1 MVSFDALPWR
11 RSPSALGVFL
21 HHNCLEFVLLATN
34 EHKSSGSIAL
44 TDADDLSSPCESIA
58 EVCRTVLGAEVGAVS
73 CWIATDQASATTAST
88 TVGSHHWLR
97 PAIDAATAG
106 LLATT
111 LATHLAHLSDTDSPE
126 REPNASLGEDWVE
139 IARAQSAPAMDY
151 LLLPDEPIAQ
161 SGQVPAWLWWM
172 PKEAEEE
179 LRGALAACDLAV
191 TGLVPSGVALY
202 RGLLEIWRDQGAAV
216 EELSGRWSLLDMAP
230 NNCEASPTLWLFVG
244 SRFRHCET
252 FARSTEAADLMALAA
267 MQLDDANTP
276 MVLWQ
281 VTDELTQAATSPYRV
296 FDHQLNPAVNSAV
309 AKSPRDSVASVIALG
324 LALQAKTEKTSDWHS
339 GQDAPVVNLLPW
351 RGARQKYLQR
361 RFLLQLVTA
370 ACLTLPVMWT
380 WVTALQAQV
389 TQEQMYL
396 LSAQNAY
403 DQALVAR
410 AQSDLSSAN
419 LDLAERS
426 ADQLKKAANAGG
438 FQLARLHFLLALMP
452 DCIAV
457 TGASISHSSAL
468 VSGMVSDPAVVT
480 SLPADVFAAFDA
492 NTRYALDAWPVL
504 TIGEQSLRNIYP
516 TQMPQA
522 FSLRLSFA
530 ERSVSDADF
539 DAIEASA
546 ETDKIDE

>member
-1 MVSFDALPWR
+1 
-11 RSPSALGVFL
+11 
-21 HHNCLEFVLLATN
+21 
-34 EHKSSGSIAL
+34 
-44 TDADDLSSPCESIA
+44 
-58 EVCRTVLGAEVGAVS
+58 
-73 CWIATDQASATTAST
+73 
-88 TVGSHHWLR
+88 
-97 PAIDAATAG
+97 
-106 LLATT
+106 
-111 LATHLAHLSDTDSPE
+111 
-126 REPNASLGEDWVE
+126 
-139 IARAQSAPAMDY
+139 
-151 LLLPDEPIAQ
+151 
-161 SGQVPAWLWWM
+161 
-172 PKEAEEE
+172 
-179 LRGALAACDLAV
+179 
-191 TGLVPSGVALY
+191 
-202 RGLLEIWRDQGAAV
+202 
-216 EELSGRWSLLDMAP
+216 
-230 NNCEASPTLWLFVG
+230 
-244 SRFRHCET
+244 
-252 FARSTEAADLMALAA
+252 

-339 GQDAPVVNLLPW
+339 RQDAPVVNLLPW

-468 VSGMVSDPAVVT
+468 VSAMVSDPAVVT